1 MLRKFRIIRVLILF
15 LGLIFIVRTISG
27 QTTLNNGTRA
37 VFIFDIAKYIDYG
50 PGFADSSVFRIGILD
65 KVEFLFFELGNLRKT
80 RTKIQDKPVEL
91 VKFNSES
98 QITFTQLLYVNKASG
113 FNLNKIRSALENHQT
128 LLLTEG
134 YEFRESMINFMGI
147 EGGIPKYSVNEDLI
161 NNAGMKVNSNMMF
174 QAIKTKEDWENL
186 FGKASEQI
194 VMQRDTIRHQL
205 EMINTQKAEIF
216 HQKALLDSLDK
227 EIVTKVNTL
236 NEKQKL
242 LDKQF
247 IQLSKQQ
254 GEISVQKQTILVQ
267 QKEVQV
273 QKDTLAR
280 QKEKITIQLSRI
292 DGQLKKIS
300 EQDSKIKVQ
309 IEAIEKQK
317 LILYFVILALLLV
330 SILGYNIYR
339 GYKIKRE
346 ANIRLEEKNNT
357 ISLQKDEIEKQRDL
371 AAAQRDQI
379 GYQKRHIE
387 DSIMYAKRIQTALM
401 PSMELFSDRLEHFV
415 LYKPLAIVSGDFY
428 WVSTQGN
435 PQVIIAADCTGHGV
449 PGAFM
454 SMLGVTLLNE
464 IIIGKHILMPDQI
477 IENLRLGIIKSL
489 KQVAGEDSIK
499 DGMDIAVCAVD
510 FDKNILWYAGAN
522 NPLYLVRGAELIHYR
537 ADKMPVA
544 IHYKMDP
551 FTLHRI
557 YLQKG
562 DAFYIFSD
570 GYADQFGG
578 PKQKKF
584 MSMQLRET
592 LVSIAAMPMLQQGER
607 LNEIFE
613 EWRAGSPQIDDVTL
627 IGIRY

>member
-1 MLRKFRIIRVLILF
+1 MNYSF
-15 LGLIFIVRTISG
+15 G
-27 QTTLNNGTRA
+27 QTVLNNGTRA
-37 VFIFDIAKYIDYG
+37 LFIFDIAKYIDYG

-65 KVEFLFFELGNLRKT
+65 RDVPLFFEMGNLRKT
-80 RTKIQDKPVEL
+80 RTRIQDKPVEI

-98 QITFTQLLYVNKASG
+98 QITYTQLLYVNKASG
-113 FNLNKIRSALENHQT
+113 FNLNKVKAMIEKHQT

-134 YEFRESMINFMGI
+134 YEFRESMINFMGV
-147 EGGIPKYSVNEDLI
+147 EGEMPKYGVNEDMI
-161 NNAGMKVNSNMMF
+161 NKAGMKVNSNMLT

-194 VMQRDTIRHQL
+194 IMQRDTIHQQI
-205 EMINTQKAEIF
+205 EMINVQKAEIL
-216 HQKALLDSLDK
+216 HQKALLDSLDNEIGTK
-227 EIVTKVNTL
+227 EKTL
-236 NEKQKL
+236 GEKQKVL
-242 LDKQF
+242 EKQF
-247 IQLSKQQ
+247 IQISSQQ
-254 GEISVQKQTILVQ
+254 GEISIQKQTISAQL
-267 QKEVQV
+267 KEVQV
-273 QKDTLAR
+273 QMDTLTKQRAKIEI
-280 QKEKITIQLSRI
+280 QKAAINDKQQR
-292 DGQLKKIS
+292 IS

-309 IEAIEKQK
+309 LEAIEKQK
-317 LILYFVILALLLV
+317 LVLYFVILALLLV
-330 SILGYNIYR
+330 SFLGYYIYR
-339 GYKIKRE
+339 GYTIKKE
-346 ANIRLEEKNNT
+346 ANLKLEEKNRT

-401 PSMELFSDRLEHFV
+401 PSLELFSDKLEHFV

-428 WVSTQGN
+428 WVSSQSN
-435 PQVIIAADCTGHGV
+435 PQVIISADCTGHGV

-464 IIIGKHILMPDQI
+464 IVNSKHILMPDQI
-477 IENLRLGIIKSL
+477 IENLRQGIIKSL
-489 KQVAGEDSIK
+489 KQVADEDSIK
-499 DGMDIAVCAVD
+499 DGMDIAVCVVD

-522 NPLYLVRGAELIHYR
+522 NPLYLVRGGELTHYR

-544 IHYKMDP
+544 IHYRMEP
-551 FTLHRI
+551 FTLHTI
-557 YLQKG
+557 EIQKG

-592 LVSIAAMPMLQQGER
+592 LVQMDGLSMLKQGER
-607 LNEIFE
+607 MNEIFE
-613 EWRAGSPQIDDVTL
+613 EWRGGGPQIDDVTL
-627 IGIRY
+627 IGVRY